1 MTLRFDLTASH
12 SVVDEYHLKISDF
25 NYFTSTLY
33 LSGRDVDELYNLLL
47 RHKVGKAMRGDD
59 PS

>member
-12 SVVDEYHLKISDF
+12 SVADEYHLKISDF

-33 LSGRDVDELYNLLL
+33 LSDHDIDDLYNLLL
-47 RHKVGKAMRGDD
+47 RHKVETAMKSGDV
-59 PS
+59 S